1 VPSYLLIRS
10 PELFP
15 KLKYINIFYFASPQ
29 YYIYTFNI
37 VVISY
42 QASYDPNI
50 KAERY
55 KRFLFTFRVEVSH
68 RGFVSWFRI
77 VVSRRHCKHRQLF
90 EIASTTIRDTR
101 ELYAINIRV
110 R

>member
-1 VPSYLLIRS
+1 MPLYLLIRS

-29 YYIYTFNI
+29 YYIHTFNI
-37 VVISY
+37 IVISY

-55 KRFLFTFRVEVSH
+55 KKNLFTFRVEVSY
-68 RGFVSWFRI
+68 RDFVSWFCI
-77 VVSRRHCKHRQLF
+77 VVSRRHCKHRRLF
-90 EIASTTIRDTR
+90 EIASTIIRDTR
-101 ELYAINIRV
+101 ELYAINIRI